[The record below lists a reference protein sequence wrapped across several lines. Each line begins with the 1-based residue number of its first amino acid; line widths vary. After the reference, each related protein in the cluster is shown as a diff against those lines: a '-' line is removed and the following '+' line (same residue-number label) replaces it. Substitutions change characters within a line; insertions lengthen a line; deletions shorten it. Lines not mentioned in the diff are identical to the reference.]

1 MKKLLALV
9 IVLALSASLSVTV
22 FAGQSEQDAFTA
34 AYDEYLA
41 ALDSMVS
48 MDPEIPEDEAVDA
61 LIAILTDLIDKG
73 SAVQAAYDDLSDQ
86 DKIDLDLEDFAETF
100 DEEIQSFILLKEMM
114 ESIQSIMDD
123 PALEAFSA
131 AGEALPGDPDDLKLS
146 DKDKVVALRAA
157 FEDLSDDTVEA
168 LDSLMVV
175 GGYESTDAY
184 IKAYEDKIAALQAAA
199 DKAAAD
205 KAAADK
211 AAKVAADKAAA
222 KTVDDQIAALGSVT
236 TGKTSLVAAARRAYN
251 TLSADQKA
259 LVTKLSVLTAAESKL
274 ASLSEKENNPDTGSA
289 APVGALALALC
300 GFAVFASRRRAARA

>member
-199 DKAAAD
+199 DKAA
-205 KAAADK
+205 
-211 AAKVAADKAAA
+211 KVAADKAAA